1 MEKEIVVLST
11 SNVELDSIVNGD
23 SEPSKTKYNQNT
35 EQSKE
40 SQVNGIIENTNN
52 NPITNGKNSSRH
64 GSNGFNACKTEWVR
78 LNIGENNFLKH
89 INQQGRTV
97 VKECANTLIK
107 YNSIHLK
114 KMFR

>member
-11 SNVELDSIVNGD
+11 SNVELDSIVNGE
-23 SEPSKTKYNQNT
+23 SEPSKTKPCQNT

-78 LNIGENNFLKH
+78 LNIGEKNIARFCNWL
-89 INQQGRTV
+89 
-97 VKECANTLIK
+97 
-107 YNSIHLK
+107 
-114 KMFR
+114 